1 VSYVTVATSFTNA
14 LNQINASQY
23 AKGQAELKAGQME
36 YLSQVEQDNALKTAE
51 IIRRA
56 GRRQVGQAN
65 AAYAASGVVVGE
77 GSAGETEAQIRQDV
91 EHDAFQALLEG
102 NRRGRGLQVGAS
114 MSRADGAAQAAAGYV
129 NAAGTAL
136 GGVYQGMRANGWRT
150 AGPGFSGTQAPAPVE
165 TRTPTIYR

>member
-1 VSYVTVATSFTNA
+1 VSYVSVATSFTNA
-14 LNQINASQY
+14 FNQIQAGRY
-23 AKGQAELKAGQME
+23 AEKQAELMAGQQE
-36 YLSQVEQDNALKTAE
+36 YLAQVEQENALKTAE

-77 GSAGETEAQIRQDV
+77 GSAGEVEGHIRQDV

-102 NRRGRGLQVGAS
+102 NRRGRGMQVGAAMLRLDGS
-114 MSRADGAAQAAAGYV
+114 MRATAGYV

-136 GGVYQGMRANGWRT
+136 GGTYQGMRANGWRT

-165 TRTPTIYR
+165 TREPTIYR